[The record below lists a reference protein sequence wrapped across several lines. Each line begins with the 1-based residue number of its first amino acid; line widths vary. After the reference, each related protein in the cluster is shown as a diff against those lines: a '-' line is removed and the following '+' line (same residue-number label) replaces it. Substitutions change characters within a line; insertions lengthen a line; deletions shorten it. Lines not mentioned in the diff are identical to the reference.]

1 MKTSIGEKM
10 AQGDSKLRGVVSQVG
25 LERDEDEFRSF
36 NLTLGIKVKTGKKLN
51 LKEGERLIQQMR
63 KDFLGKN
70 IQFEATAIPCPVCGK
85 TFNTEAGMKQH
96 HRIMHKNGAEET
108 KSKKKKPSSKK
119 KKKKPSKKSSKKK
132 S

>member
-1 MKTSIGEKM
+1 M
-10 AQGDSKLRGVVSQVG
+10 AQGDSKFKGVVSQVG
-25 LERDEDEFRSF
+25 LERDEAEFLSF

-51 LKEGERLIQQMR
+51 LKEGERLIKQMR

-96 HRIMHKNGAEET
+96 HRMMHNNGADET
-108 KSKKKKPSSKK
+108 KKKASSKK
-119 KKKKPSKKSSKKK
+119 KKKKTSKKSSKKK

>member
-1 MKTSIGEKM
+1 M
-10 AQGDSKLRGVVSQVG
+10 AQGDSKFKGVVSQVG
-25 LERDEDEFRSF
+25 LERDEAEFRSF

-51 LKEGERLIQQMR
+51 LKEGERLIKQMR

-96 HRIMHKNGAEET
+96 HRMMHKNGADET
-108 KSKKKKPSSKK
+108 KSKKKASSKK
-119 KKKKPSKKSSKKK
+119 KKKKTSKKSSKKK

>member
-1 MKTSIGEKM
+1 M
-10 AQGDSKLRGVVSQVG
+10 AQGDSKFKGVVSQVG
-25 LERDEDEFRSF
+25 LERDEAEFRSF

-51 LKEGERLIQQMR
+51 LKEGERLIKQMR

-96 HRIMHKNGAEET
+96 HRMMHKNGADET
-108 KSKKKKPSSKK
+108 KSKKKASSKK
-119 KKKKPSKKSSKKK
+119 KKKKTSKKSSKNK